1 MNKPE
6 ARAILD
12 AEIDR
17 FRSMPFPELV
27 TATSGPVYVCE
38 RTGASGTPYQI
49 EIEVFW
55 ETSHKKRIR
64 IVGSCD
70 ESPHKPIFW
79 KIPVLRWI
87 PIYASSVTGTF
98 SRDDKGSDEKRQNK
112 ALQAIGAKAR
122 LQPER

>member
-1 MNKPE
+1 MNITE

-12 AEIDR
+12 AELDR

-27 TATSGPVYVCE
+27 TATSSPVYVCE
-38 RTGASGTPYQI
+38 CTGASGVLYQI

-64 IVGSCD
+64 IIGTCD

-87 PIYASSVTGTF
+87 PIYESSVKWTF
-98 SRDDKGSDEKRQNK
+98 SRDSTGSDEKR
-112 ALQAIGAKAR
+112 
-122 LQPER
+122 